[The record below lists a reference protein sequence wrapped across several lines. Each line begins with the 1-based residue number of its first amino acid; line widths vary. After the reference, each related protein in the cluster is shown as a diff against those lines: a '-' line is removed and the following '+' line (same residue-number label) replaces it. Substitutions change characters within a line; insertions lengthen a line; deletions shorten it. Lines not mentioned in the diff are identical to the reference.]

1 MARAPPPAHRSPA
14 PRSASAAG
22 WLDALV
28 DPHTRSRSPS
38 HRGTLRI
45 GGAAESMF
53 QRKSVAIPQND
64 ILAAGEA
71 AEQVHTDSVA
81 DRVVIG
87 RVWADGGPD
96 LRCPAQA
103 GDIML
108 GEVGQPIAVGRQRS

>member
-22 WLDALV
+22 GLDALV
-28 DPHTRSRSPS
+28 DPHTRSPS

-45 GGAAESMF
+45 GSAAESML

-64 ILAAGEA
+64 ILSAGEA

-103 GDIML
+103 GD
-108 GEVGQPIAVGRQRS
+108 